1 VTGFRFG
8 WQRQDRLEQLHWQS
22 RSLPGTSINWLIV
35 SLNLLRSSYGWVRTW
50 TGYPRLPGRVSVT
63 FPMRGSPIR

>member
-35 SLNLLRSSYGWVRTW
+35 SLNLLRSS
-50 TGYPRLPGRVSVT
+50 
-63 FPMRGSPIR
+63 